1 MVIQTLMVSTL
12 ILLSIGYSQT
22 FGQWRWADDTSEF
35 TMDKEA
41 HFVGSAGAY
50 FFFRHKN
57 YTEIESMKY
66 SLYIGLAKECIDALV
81 PHEKFGRWGGD
92 GFSKYDL
99 GYDMLGILCAW
110 GIDRLWKERKP
121 KGVNLRLNEKQ
132 VMLEW
137 KF

>member
-1 MVIQTLMVSTL
+1 MILQITMVLLLITSFSYTQTL
-12 ILLSIGYSQT
+12 GE
-22 FGQWRWADDTSEF
+22 WRWADDTSEF

-50 FFFRHKN
+50 FFFRHKG
-57 YTEIESMKY
+57 YPELESMEY
-66 SLYIGLAKECIDALV
+66 SLYLGLAKEVIDAIV
-81 PHEKFGRWGGD
+81 PHEEFGRWGGD

-99 GYDMLGILCAW
+99 AYDIAGILCAW
-110 GIDRLWKERKP
+110 GIDRLWKEKKD